1 MLTLKYRNKR
11 LDELEI
17 RNAGVCDW
25 KADRLAIGNLTVSN
39 SGVFDIDVRS
49 IDAHTVTMQNSGR
62 YTCDV
67 STLSCDK
74 WESINS
80 GVSEMRSA
88 VAAQSV
94 SFLSAGRERG
104 DARRRLRQAGAYLD
118 RRGRYNAARQCR

>member
-1 MLTLKYRNKR
+1 M
-11 LDELEI
+11 
-17 RNAGVCDW
+17 
-25 KADRLAIGNLTVSN
+25 
-39 SGVFDIDVRS
+39 RS
-49 IDAHTVTMQNSGR
+49 IDARTVTMQNSGR

-94 SFLSAGRERG
+94 SFLSAGRSEATLDVDCGRLALTSTGVGDITLRG
-104 DARRRLRQAGAYLD
+104 SADKVDVVSTGLANISTSELKSQ
-118 RRGRYNAARQCR
+118 NK